1 MLAFG
6 EDLCKTIQK
15 RVGIPGMVVCL
26 VNLKRLD
33 YSEQTGFS
41 FRIES
46 DDQVLSLGKAEEY
59 ILCKGAEKK
68 PMAGNVPAMFGM
80 NK

>member
-1 MLAFG
+1 LRVLAFG

-26 VNLKRLD
+26 FNLKRLD

-46 DDQVLSLGKAEEY
+46 EDQV
-59 ILCKGAEKK
+59 
-68 PMAGNVPAMFGM
+68 
-80 NK
+80 